1 MKTSFVRLARI
12 GTVLALLVVVI
23 GAWVRLTDA
32 GLGCPDWPGCY
43 GQLFVTEST
52 REAAEAFPE
61 RPLDVGKA
69 WREMIH
75 RYLATGLGLLCLIMA
90 GLAWANRRDPEQPT
104 RLAYFLLALVIFQG
118 LLGMWTVTLLLQP
131 MIVMAHLLGGL
142 ATLGLL
148 FWLGEWRRGLSSG
161 TDLPGRMHAARTER
175 TEATWSEQAIPPDMA
190 QAASTQMA
198 SPQAAPPQAPSLKAP
213 SPQVARTASRESAQV
228 SSPRLALAGLA
239 AAAIL
244 VLQIALG
251 GWTSANYAALAC
263 PDFPTCQTRWWPPVT
278 DFREGFVLWRE
289 LGVDYEGGVLDN
301 PARVAI
307 HFSHRLGAIAATA
320 MLGLLGWMMVRRP
333 RLRPDGIAVL
343 GTLGVQLILGASII
357 IYSVPLAISV
367 AHNGV
372 AALLLLTVLN
382 ANQQIGYFR

>member
-1 MKTSFVRLARI
+1 MRLARI
-12 GTVLALLVVVI
+12 GTLLALLVVVI

-43 GQLFVTEST
+43 GQLIVTEST

-61 RPLDVGKA
+61 RPLVVGKA

-104 RLAYFLLALVIFQG
+104 RLAYVLLALVIFQG

-131 MIVMAHLLGGL
+131 VIVMAHLLGGL

-148 FWLGEWRRGLSSG
+148 FWLGEWRRLLSSRG
-161 TDLPGRMHAARTER
+161 GLRPPEHA
-175 TEATWSEQAIPPDMA
+175 
-190 QAASTQMA
+190 
-198 SPQAAPPQAPSLKAP
+198 
-213 SPQVARTASRESAQV
+213 VRTAS
-228 SSPRLALAGLA
+228 PGLA
-239 AAAIL
+239 RAGVTALLIL
-244 VLQIALG
+244 VVQIALG

-301 PARVAI
+301 PSRVAI

-320 MLGLLGWMMVRRP
+320 ILGLLGWMMVRRP
-333 RLRPDGIAVL
+333 WLRPDGIAVL
-343 GTLGVQLILGASII
+343 GALGIQLILGASII
-357 IYSVPLAISV
+357 IYSVPLAVAV

-382 ANQQIGYFR
+382 ANQRIGNHR